1 MNSIKTFKFLAFE
14 LDIDIYFFNFVV
26 YISLRYTLNY
36 KCPQIHDYL
45 FQIVLLLY
53 KQLGLDD
60 THVHVARSHEFQG
73 AGSLDIC
80 NITW

>member
-1 MNSIKTFKFLAFE
+1 
-14 LDIDIYFFNFVV
+14 VV

-36 KCPQIHDYL
+36 KCPQIHDFL

-60 THVHVARSHEFQG
+60 THVHVTRSHEFQG